1 MTEEEKEEKE
11 AKRKSCGEILEKYA
25 DRDGNCIE
33 ALRSA
38 KLRESQSQFVTLG
51 TNVDDKQ

>member
-1 MTEEEKEEKE
+1 MTEEQKEEKE